1 MTSIE
6 RLMSRRAALLRE
18 LTSTGDMRPGSI
30 SENYRRCGK
39 ENCVC
44 VDAAHPGHGPYY
56 AYTKKVAGVTRTVNL
71 RAGPKLSKLEREVLE
86 YKRFRRI
93 TERIIELSER
103 ICEAR
108 PVPSEQ
114 EEKPR

>member
-6 RLMSRRAALLRE
+6 RLASQRAALLQK

-30 SENYRRCGK
+30 SENYRRCGR

-44 VDAAHPGHGPYY
+44 ASPSRPGHGPYY
-56 AYTKKVAGVTRTVNL
+56 AYTKKVAGKTRTVNL
-71 RAGPKLSKLEREVLE
+71 RPGRKLSKLEREVQE
-86 YKRFRRI
+86 YRRFRTLIERI
-93 TERIIELSER
+93 TELSEQ

-108 PVPSEQ
+108 SAHL
-114 EEKPR
+114 